1 MTTGHPMYVVMLAD
15 ASRGRQGARDYP
27 GRMTSPTASTSDV
40 VDLLALVAHLEATAF
55 LRLAGAAAAAPEP
68 EQRLYLSR
76 MAGATLAR
84 QERVLGQISRLTGA
98 ANPESHMF
106 AFDHVFDDYEA
117 RTAPS
122 SWWEEIMKSYVG
134 HGVAEDFCRIVVD
147 AVEPEARTVVC
158 EVLAGGSAS
167 QESIELVAGA
177 ATGDEVLAARLALW
191 GRRLVGEAMS
201 VVQQLLVEHEFL
213 SRLLDAAI
221 GRREHELAARTTDP
235 GAAEAPEAVPDDRA
249 AWLFSQLTAAH
260 TRRMERL
267 GLAA

>member
-1 MTTGHPMYVVMLAD
+1 MYLAMLAD
-15 ASRGRQGARDYP
+15 GSRGRQGSRDYP
-27 GRMTSPTASTSDV
+27 DRMTTPTASTTDV

-84 QERVLGQISRLTGA
+84 QERVLAEIGRLDGSQA
-98 ANPESHMF
+98 PEARMF
-106 AFDHVFDDYEA
+106 AFDRVFDDYEA

-147 AVEPEARTVVC
+147 AVDPTTRSIVC
-158 EVLAGGSAS
+158 EVLDGGSAS
-167 QESIELVAGA
+167 AESIEVVATA
-177 ATGDEVLAARLALW
+177 AGQDEVLAARLALW

-201 VVQQLLVEHEFL
+201 VVQSLLVEHAFL
-213 SRLLDAAI
+213 MRLLEAAI
-221 GRREHELAARTTDP
+221 VRRDGEQVALAEPGTTPD
-235 GAAEAPEAVPDDRA
+235 AVPEDRA

>member
-1 MTTGHPMYVVMLAD
+1 MYLAMLAD
-15 ASRGRQGARDYP
+15 GSRGRQGSRDYP
-27 GRMTSPTASTSDV
+27 GRMTTPTASTTDV

-55 LRLAGAAAAAPEP
+55 LRLAGAAAAAPAP

-84 QERVLGQISRLTGA
+84 QERVLAELGRLDSSQA
-98 ANPESHMF
+98 PEARMF
-106 AFDHVFDDYEA
+106 TFDHVFDDYEA

-147 AVEPEARTVVC
+147 AVDPATRSIVC
-158 EVLAGGSAS
+158 EVLDGGSAS
-167 QESIELVAGA
+167 AESVEVVATA
-177 ATGDEVLAARLALW
+177 AGQDEVLAARLALW

-201 VVQQLLVEHEFL
+201 VVQSLLVEHAFL
-213 SRLLDAAI
+213 TRLLEAAI
-221 GRREHELAARTTDP
+221 VRRDGEQVALAEPGTTPD
-235 GAAEAPEAVPDDRA
+235 AVPEDRA

>member
-1 MTTGHPMYVVMLAD
+1 MTTGHPMYLAMLAD
-15 ASRGRQGARDYP
+15 GPRGRQGTRDYP

-84 QERVLGQISRLTGA
+84 QERVLTELGRLDA
-98 ANPESHMF
+98 AQAPEARMF
-106 AFDHVFDDYEA
+106 TFDHVFDDYEA

-147 AVEPEARTVVC
+147 AVDPQTRAIVC
-158 EVLAGGSAS
+158 EVLDGGSAS
-167 QESIELVAGA
+167 AESIELVAA
-177 ATGDEVLAARLALW
+177 AARQDEVLAARLALW

-201 VVQQLLVEHEFL
+201 VVQSLLVENAFL
-213 SRLLDAAI
+213 MRLLEAAI
-221 GRREHELAARTTDP
+221 VRRDGEQVALAEPGTTPD
-235 GAAEAPEAVPDDRA
+235 AVPEDRA